1 MAKDYDNMAKSILTD
16 FATDISQ
23 FVIGT
28 SYAVEVIENID
39 TEQHLVVEQLT
50 DSTKRIRIN
59 EVEAILHIELQLRDS
74 TFTPMW
80 ARNAAYH
87 GYLIKE
93 HQIPVYSNVIYFHPN
108 AGRNDTGSYHY
119 NSHGYEYALRYKVI
133 RLIDID
139 GQSILEMQAP
149 GLLPFTPLMK
159 RPIGISIEQWV
170 RECISAV
177 AATPYDEQTQ
187 GDLFCALSLFGGI
200 IHDPLLFKRM
210 IREERMRE
218 SKYYQLLRD
227 EFVALGRE
235 QGLEQ
240 GREQGLEQGREQGLE
255 QGARES
261 TIRNILKFLNNRFT
275 VEEVNDLI
283 PKLHQ
288 ITDLERLEQL
298 LFAAPQVQNLD
309 AFKLMLEE

>member
-1 MAKDYDNMAKSILTD
+1 MAKSIFTD
-16 FATDISQ
+16 FAADISQ

-28 SYAVEVIENID
+28 NEDVEVIENID
-39 TEQHLVVEQLT
+39 TEQHLIVEQLT

-59 EVEAILHIELQLRDS
+59 DSEAILHIELQLRDS
-74 TFTPMW
+74 TFKPMW

-108 AGRNDTGSYHY
+108 AGRNDTGFYHY
-119 NSHGYEYALRYKVI
+119 SSHGYEYTLRYKVI

-139 GQSILEMQAP
+139 GQAILEMQAP
-149 GLLPFTPLMK
+149 GLLPFAPLMK
-159 RPIGISIEQWV
+159 RPAGISIEQWV
-170 RECISAV
+170 RECINAV
-177 AATPYDEQTQ
+177 AATSFDEQTQ

-200 IHDPLLFKRM
+200 IYDPFLFKRL
-210 IREERMRE
+210 IREERMQE

-227 EFVALGRE
+227 EFIAL
-235 QGLEQ
+235 

-261 TIRNILKFLNNRFT
+261 TIKNILTFLKNKFSA
-275 VEEVNDLI
+275 EEVNDLI
-283 PKLHQ
+283 PELQ
-288 ITDLERLEQL
+288 RITDLERLEQL
-298 LFAAPQVQNLD
+298 LFAAPQVQSLD